1 MIKKLNYIFTKKEK
15 IRLAGVF
22 LLILI
27 GSFMELLEYLFSC
40 LLFRY

>member
-22 LLILI
+22 LLILL
-27 GSFMELLEYLFSC
+27 GSFMELLGVSVFLPFIQV
-40 LLFRY
+40 